1 MVKIMGTDIHI
12 QFEVFQ
18 DGQWKYLGK
27 KIPNEYHTEPDDGES
42 EFSYENEIF
51 NGPRNYDAFAI
62 LADVRNGRGFAG
74 VKTGDGFN
82 IISEPKG
89 FPTNMSPEV
98 TEWAESLEHTPSWL
112 TLKEILDFNWNQ
124 TTRHEGWMN
133 LEIYKLWDKT
143 KSPDDYCGGV
153 AGRNIEHIL
162 MNEADRLLK
171 DPSKIDPK
179 KEYYVNISFNE
190 SYIESFGSYYTELIP
205 KMKEVAPNNDP
216 SKIRM
221 IFYFDS

>member
-18 DGQWKYLGK
+18 DNQWKYLGK
-27 KIPNEYHTEPDDGES
+27 KEPNKYHTEPDDGES
-42 EFSYENEIF
+42 EFSYENELF
-51 NGPRNYDAFAI
+51 YENRNYDAFAI
-62 LADVRNGRGFAG
+62 LANVRNGRGFAG

-89 FPTNMSPEV
+89 FPTDMSPEV
-98 TEWAESLEHTPSWL
+98 ADWAERVEHTPSWL
-112 TLKEILDFNWNQ
+112 TLKELIDFNWNQ
-124 TTRHEGWMN
+124 TTRHEGWMK
-133 LEIYKLWDKT
+133 LDIYKNWDKT

-153 AGRNIEHIL
+153 SGRNIEHIL
-162 MNEADRLLK
+162 MIEADQLLK

-221 IFYFDS
+221 VFYFDS